1 MSGGGPLGPSVWA
14 VSDGRAGNASQ
25 VRAILQALG
34 ETRRWMKIAHI
45 DGAAHR
51 NEPVTLSPRAPW
63 TWLPADKW
71 PLLKYSLPADQR
83 SVLEGPWPTVWIAA
97 GRRSAP
103 FTRAVRELSGGKTMT
118 VQILDPNIAPDNF
131 DMLVLPSHDG
141 VSGPNVIETIG
152 SPSYFAPDQIEDA
165 GQAFADLA
173 DERAKSAVV
182 IIGGDSKTHTFSEAA
197 AERIEGQLRQLAGL
211 GWRLRITTSRRTP
224 LAGVARFRNFADQ
237 VGARFWSGPEDG
249 QNPYLAWL
257 AFSDV
262 AIVTEDSA
270 NMLSD
275 AAWHGL
281 PVHIARLEGR
291 HDKFDRLHDS
301 LIDHGAARWFGG
313 TLETWTYPPLR
324 EADRVADAIVAKLL
338 ERYPQPAMPA
348 SPTTVAPP
356 DWMS

>member
-1 MSGGGPLGPSVWA
+1 MGGAGLLGPSVWA
-14 VSDGRAGNASQ
+14 VSDGRAGNAAQ

-45 DGAAHR
+45 EGAAHR
-51 NEPVTLSPRAPW
+51 SDPVTLSPRAPW
-63 TWLPADKW
+63 TWLPADRW
-71 PLLKYSLPADQR
+71 PLLTHALPAGQR
-83 SVLEGPWPTVWIAA
+83 GVLEGPWPTVWIAA

-103 FTRAVRELSGGKTMT
+103 FTHAVRDLSGGKTVT
-118 VQILDPNIAPDNF
+118 VQILDPRIASTHF
-131 DMLVLPSHDG
+131 DMLVAPTHDA
-141 VSGPNVIETIG
+141 VTGPNVIETIG

-173 DERAKSAVV
+173 DERARSAIV
-182 IIGGDSKTHTFSEAA
+182 IIGGDSKTHTFSAAA
-197 AERIEGQLRQLAGL
+197 AERLEGQLRQLAAE

-224 LAGVARFRNFADQ
+224 LPVVSRLRTLADQ

-262 AIVTEDSA
+262 AIVTEDSS

-291 HDKFDRLHDS
+291 HEKFDRLHDS
-301 LIDHGAARWFGG
+301 LITHGAARWFGG

-338 ERYPQPAMPA
+338 ERYPQPDIPA
-348 SPTTVAPP
+348 STTHVAPP

>member
-1 MSGGGPLGPSVWA
+1 MGGPGPLGPSVWA
-14 VSDGRAGNASQ
+14 VSDGRAGNAAQ
-25 VRAILQALG
+25 VRAILKALG
-34 ETRRWMKIAHI
+34 DTRRWMKIAHI

-51 NEPVTLSPRAPW
+51 ADPVTLTPRAPW
-63 TWLPADKW
+63 TFLPADKW
-71 PLLKYSLPADQR
+71 PLLSHSLPASQR
-83 SVLEGPWPTVWIAA
+83 GVLEGPWPTVWIAA
-97 GRRSAP
+97 GRRSAAY
-103 FTRAVRELSGGKTMT
+103 TRAVRELSGGKTFT
-118 VQILDPNIAPDNF
+118 VQILDPYIDPSNF
-131 DMLVLPSHDG
+131 DMLVAPSHDE
-141 VSGPNVIETIG
+141 VTGPNVISTIG
-152 SPSYFAPDQIEDA
+152 SPSYFSPDQIEDA

-173 DERAKSAVV
+173 DERAKTAIV
-182 IIGGDSKTHTFSEAA
+182 IIGGDSKTHSFTEAA
-197 AERIEGQLRQLAGL
+197 AERLESQLRVLAGL

-224 LAGVARFRNFADQ
+224 LQVVTRFRNMADQ

-249 QNPYLAWL
+249 ANPYLAWL

-262 AIVTEDSA
+262 AIVTEDSS

-291 HDKFDRLHDS
+291 HEKFDRLHDS
-301 LIDHGAARWFGG
+301 LINHGAARWFGG
-313 TLETWTYPPLR
+313 TLETWTYPSLR

-348 SPTTVAPP
+348 SATTVAPP